1 MLPPG
6 VVQLKILRWL
16 RGFRKQLPPSSTPQQ
31 YGESRFPFS
40 SISYFLKCGLHYSS
54 EWSANG
60 DASSLARYR
69 TSNERRE
76 RKIPSWAGTEWMS
89 STTYDDDPAIY
100 DCRGKSWVKNHREQ
114 KKSRKR
120 RRRRKGI
127 SLVLHTRVSGPDP
140 SLRSACVYLIF
151 PYTFCLELWQ
161 VANDARQEEEYK
173 KWKGIFFLVLYFY
186 LSHLFLPGYSS
197 FAPVLAEWI
206 GAPAPKGSKARA
218 PATYNIYRRPCV
230 HFFLVPT
237 WNLRERAGPF
247 YPPPKFWKCI

>member
-40 SISYFLKCGLHYSS
+40 SFSYFLKCGLHYSS

-69 TSNERRE
+69 TSNDRRE
-76 RKIPSWAGTEWMS
+76 RKFPRERERNECRRRRM
-89 STTYDDDPAIY
+89 TTIQRFMTVGEKAESKTT
-100 DCRGKSWVKNHREQ
+100 GNK

-151 PYTFCLELWQ
+151 PYTFCLEL
-161 VANDARQEEEYK
+161 
-173 KWKGIFFLVLYFY
+173 
-186 LSHLFLPGYSS
+186 
-197 FAPVLAEWI
+197 
-206 GAPAPKGSKARA
+206 
-218 PATYNIYRRPCV
+218 
-230 HFFLVPT
+230 
-237 WNLRERAGPF
+237 
-247 YPPPKFWKCI
+247 

>member
-1 MLPPG
+1 MAMRR
-6 VVQLKILRWL
+6 VWL
-16 RGFRKQLPPSSTPQQ
+16 V
-31 YGESRFPFS
+31 
-40 SISYFLKCGLHYSS
+40 I
-54 EWSANG
+54 
-60 DASSLARYR
+60 
-69 TSNERRE
+69 ERRMRGGKEKSPRE
-76 RKIPSWAGTEWMS
+76 RERNECRRRRM
-89 STTYDDDPAIY
+89 TTIQRFMTVGEKAESKTT
-100 DCRGKSWVKNHREQ
+100 GNK

-197 FAPVLAEWI
+197 FAPVLAGWI

-218 PATYNIYRRPCV
+218 PTTYNIYRRPCV